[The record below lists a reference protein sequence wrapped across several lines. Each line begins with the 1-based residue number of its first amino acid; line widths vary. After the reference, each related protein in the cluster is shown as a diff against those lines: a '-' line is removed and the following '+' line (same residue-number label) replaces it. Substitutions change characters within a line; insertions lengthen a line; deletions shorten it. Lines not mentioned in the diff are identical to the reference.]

1 MILFKDVLTGII
13 RGVPNRYIVLNEDE
27 RATLL
32 KRQKGTGGFQS
43 LMRRLQAQ
51 YRNGTQE
58 LLVTD
63 DDLTDVQSYA
73 FDYKQGGWEND
84 LKTISNEL

>member
-1 MILFKDVLTGII
+1 
-13 RGVPNRYIVLNEDE
+13 
-27 RATLL
+27 
-32 KRQKGTGGFQS
+32 
-43 LMRRLQAQ
+43 MRRLQAQ